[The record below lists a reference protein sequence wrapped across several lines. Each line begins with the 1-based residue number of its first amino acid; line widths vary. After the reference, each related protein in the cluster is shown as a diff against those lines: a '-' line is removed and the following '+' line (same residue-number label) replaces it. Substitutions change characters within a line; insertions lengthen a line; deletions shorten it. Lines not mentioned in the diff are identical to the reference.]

1 MRILKLLTRCSLE
14 QSALNA
20 IVVDFS
26 LLLAPSRCPLSNCWV
41 CRRVSIV
48 HVAFDAVSPKT
59 RPATCLLLLQAQLL
73 VPVIPFPPLPR
84 VQYVYLI
91 LSSEGAPQL
100 TLCNDPFSMVQ

>member
-73 VPVIPFPPLPR
+73 VPVILLHYSVCSMCISFYHPKGL
-84 VQYVYLI
+84 
-91 LSSEGAPQL
+91 LS
-100 TLCNDPFSMVQ
+100 